1 MTGLLS
7 GQPAGATAIASA
19 ENASATEQNAQEQK
33 GLSAE
38 EYRAIAREEA
48 TRAAQSLVDKA
59 EARISRKAQ
68 EQIAAIDL
76 TRQTLGL
83 TDEQVHQAKQQV
95 IYNDLTTPRQQE
107 QASTPQPARQVQ
119 AQTEIDPVIAE
130 TLEVFKTEG
139 VTIETSDPEYKA
151 LDTILNDPN
160 GNIHQYR
167 KELFKQIDAKRQRVA
182 ANSQNAQARVVSG
195 GQAQTN
201 DGAPNASA
209 REYLQRAH
217 RK

>member
-59 EARISRKAQ
+59 EARISKKAQ

-167 KELFKQIDAKRQRVA
+167 KELFKQIEAKRQ
-182 ANSQNAQARVVSG
+182 
-195 GQAQTN
+195 
-201 DGAPNASA
+201 
-209 REYLQRAH
+209 
-217 RK
+217 

>member
-7 GQPAGATAIASA
+7 GQQAGATAIASA

-59 EARISRKAQ
+59 EARISKKAQ

-76 TRQTLGL
+76 TKHSLGL
-83 TDEQVHQAKQQV
+83 TDEQVEQAKQKV
-95 IYNDLTTPRQQE
+95 IYQDLTSPRQQE
-107 QASTPQPARQVQ
+107 QASTPPPAQQVQ

-130 TLEVFKTEG
+130 TLDVFKAEG
-139 VTIETSDPEYKA
+139 ITIETSDPEYKP
-151 LDTILNDPN
+151 LDAILKDPN

-167 KELFKQIDAKRQRVA
+167 KELFKQIEAKRQRVA
-182 ANSQNAQARVVSG
+182 TNQQQAPARVISG
-195 GQAQTN
+195 GQTQTTGEPSN
-201 DGAPNASA
+201 PSA
-209 REYLQRAH
+209 RDYLQRAH
-217 RK
+217 KT